1 MMCEFAHQDGA
12 YVLGALSSTERMAF
26 EQHLAS
32 CPDCARAVRRLAGL
46 PGLLARVDG
55 SVLEAVPGAVP
66 VPVPETLLPRLVA
79 DVRRTRQRRTVL
91 TGAVAAA
98 ALVVAGVV
106 PVVVADALSDDTPSA
121 AAPAVTSSPT
131 PGRSMLPIGGAPVR
145 ATLALDPVAW
155 GTRLDLACTYEPRAD
170 QYELPAV
177 ATYVL
182 VVRTRDGRTEQ
193 VGTWRSIGGQTMR
206 LTAATSAR
214 RSQIASVEVRT
225 TSGRRVLQL
234 TA

>member
-1 MMCEFAHQDGA
+1 MSCDFAHQDGA
-12 YVLGALSSTERMAF
+12 YVLGALSSSERMAF
-26 EQHLAS
+26 EHHLAT
-32 CPDCARAVRRLAGL
+32 CPECARAVRRLAGL

-55 SVLEAVPGAVP
+55 SVLESRP
-66 VPVPETLLPRLVA
+66 VVEPVPESLLPRLVS
-79 DVRRTRQRRTVL
+79 DVRRARHRRTML

-106 PVVVADALSDDTPSA
+106 PVAIDNALSHGTSSA
-121 AAPAVTSSPT
+121 AAPAVTASP
-131 PGRSMLPIGGAPVR
+131 PRGRSMLPVGDAPVQ
-145 ATLALDPVAW
+145 ATIALDPVAW
-155 GTRLDLACTYEPRAD
+155 GTRLDLTCTYAPRAD

-193 VGTWRSIGGQTMR
+193 VGTWRSIGGRTMR

-214 RSQIASVEVRT
+214 RSDIASVEVRT
-225 TSGRRVLQL
+225 TSGRPVLQL